1 MGKMKKGRWVGS
13 LLLCVFA
20 CIAELHGE
28 DVQWQAVGD
37 APRAGTAS
45 TVTLSAPVP
54 LANSSPRSEGVRPA
68 PLPMSLQ
75 TGVMPVSYEVPIP
88 TEPQSPRPQQE
99 IIAVSA
105 PVALPEAPA
114 TQEQEES
121 IDSIFAVDRSLF
133 PSSTPPYP
141 PLNGG
146 GRGGSGGI
154 VQTSANVVVPA
165 VAPGGVVAGA
175 DVPMIPGWGAPADAS
190 WGNGVATGPLPIDP
204 QMAEVPAFN
213 PLLRPRVYT
222 SAEYLLWWLQGQ
234 SVPVLA
240 TTSAPSDFGVL
251 GAPTTQVL
259 FGGNQINGNS
269 PFSGGRFTVGYWLGC
284 DQSKGLEV
292 TGFFLGTRSAGF
304 STNSVFNPL
313 IGRPIQVVPGQIP
326 AATAQGV
333 RIIGQE
339 TAQNTSLPGVVAGS
353 LTVNAP
359 TSLWGLA
366 GNLRCLVCC
375 GCNYRVSLLAGF
387 RNINLNESL
396 TITENV
402 VGLPTAPEPFT
413 NQLITVTDR
422 FATQNNFYGGNLG
435 ADARWYWGRWSVDA
449 RAQVALGD
457 TVQILNINGS
467 QHLVPGVPTAS
478 GLVVQN
484 FTGGLLAL
492 PSNIGHFTHNAF
504 SVVPEIGI
512 NLGYQILPNLRG
524 YVGYNFLYWSN
535 VIRPGTSISRVVD
548 LTQIPNF
555 LPNPSAV
562 PPAPGTPAP
571 FFHEVGLWAQ
581 GLTFGLEFVY

>member
-1 MGKMKKGRWVGS
+1 MGKMKKGRWIGS
-13 LLLCVFA
+13 LLLSIGA

-37 APRAGTAS
+37 APRTQTAS
-45 TVTLSAPVP
+45 TATLAAPVP
-54 LANSSPRSEGVRPA
+54 LTYSSPRSEGERPA
-68 PLPMSLQ
+68 PLPMPIQ
-75 TGVMPVSYEVPIP
+75 TGLMPVSYEVSTPAQP
-88 TEPQSPRPQQE
+88 LPPRPPPE

-105 PVALPEAPA
+105 PVTPTETLAAQEHEEA
-114 TQEQEES
+114 
-121 IDSIFAVDRSLF
+121 IDSVFATDRTFF
-133 PSSTPPYP
+133 PASSKYAS
-141 PLNGG
+141 
-146 GRGGSGGI
+146 SGGI
-154 VQTSANVVVPA
+154 VRTSANVVVPA
-165 VAPGGVVAGA
+165 VAPGAVAPGSG
-175 DVPMIPGWGAPADAS
+175 VPMVPGWEAPVDAS
-190 WGNGVATGPLPIDP
+190 WGTGVPTGPLPVDP
-204 QMAEVPAFN
+204 DMAEVPSFN
-213 PLLRPRVYT
+213 PLLRPRLYT
-222 SAEYLLWWLQGQ
+222 AAEYLLWWIQGQ

-240 TTSAPSDFGVL
+240 TTSAPNDFGIL
-251 GAPTTQVL
+251 GAPTTQIL
-259 FGGNQINGNS
+259 FGGDRINGNS

-284 DQSKGLEV
+284 DQNKALEF

-304 STNSVFNPL
+304 MTNSSMNPV
-313 IGRPIQVVPGQIP
+313 IGRPISVVPSQIA
-326 AATAQGV
+326 AATAEGV
-333 RIIGQE
+333 KIIGQE
-339 TAQNTSLPGVVAGS
+339 TAQNTSLPGVVAGT
-353 LTVNAP
+353 LTINAP

-396 TITENV
+396 TVTENV
-402 VGLPTAPEPFT
+402 VGLPTAPQPFT

-422 FATQNNFYGGNLG
+422 FATQNNFYGANLG

-457 TVQILNINGS
+457 TVQTLNISGS
-467 QHLVPGVPTAS
+467 QQLIPGVPTAS

-504 SVVPEIGI
+504 SVVPEIGF
-512 NLGYQILPNLRG
+512 NVGYQILPNLRG

-535 VIRPGTSISRVVD
+535 VIRPGTSIDRTVD

-562 PPAPGTPAP
+562 PPAPGHPAP
-571 FFHEVGLWAQ
+571 IFHEVGFWAQ
-581 GLTFGLEFVY
+581 GVTFGLEFVY